1 MAGAWTNPRRPP
13 DAVLPAIAGSAV
25 VVLALPVFL
34 LAGWRIQGWA
44 LGAVLWFGAQGF
56 GLLLHRLRA
65 RGNLAAAGLAAFG
78 MMFRAIAV
86 MVVVLAAAIS
96 DSWLG
101 IAAALVYAL
110 AYTAELGLSLVSY
123 YTGPAAGRTA
133 E

>member
-13 DAVLPAIAGSAV
+13 DAVLPAVAGSAV

-56 GLLLHRLRA
+56 GLLLHRMRT

-78 MMFRAIAV
+78 MMIRAIAV
-86 MVVVLAAAIS
+86 MVVVFAAAIS
-96 DSWLG
+96 DPWLG

-110 AYTAELGLSLVSY
+110 AFTAELGLSLVSY